1 MNCISEEAS
10 FHNGSAARPTTLHSD
25 STVTLVDQMT
35 PNSTPNPSP
44 NSPKYHHK
52 SSLKRNISYG
62 NIPSTDKTEARVLV
76 IYTGGTIG
84 MMRNE
89 KNGEQV
95 KKLRLCYLGH
105 ASCYQGDS
113 GGPKACAE
121 CNSGEMN
128 SLISVYSV

>member
-1 MNCISEEAS
+1 MNCISEEES
-10 FHNGSAARPTTLHSD
+10 FRGGSAVRPTTLHSD

-35 PNSTPNPSP
+35 PKSSPSP
-44 NSPKYHHK
+44 NSPKYHHR

-89 KNGEQV
+89 NNGEQV
-95 KKLRLCYLGH
+95 KKLEIVLT
-105 ASCYQGDS
+105 
-113 GGPKACAE
+113 
-121 CNSGEMN
+121 
-128 SLISVYSV
+128 